1 MKLPKDATAQL
12 ERLLGRFI
20 RHIPNNAEYHN
31 RLIEE
36 LEIILKLRFV
46 DYFLTI
52 CDVLTLT
59 RDITH
64 MTRGSAGS
72 SLVCYLLGITDV
84 DPIRWQIPV
93 ARFLNPLRD
102 DLPDV
107 DIDFPHWQQNAV
119 MQRIFDKWPGKSA
132 RISNYVTY
140 KERSAR
146 REAARRLGASGRL
159 PRNFKYEDLDI
170 DKEEAMR
177 IERKLI
183 GKKRA
188 ISKHCGGILV
198 FDHKV
203 PKSLINADN
212 QILLDKREVEDLEH
226 LKIDILANRGLSQ
239 LLEIDSE
246 TPLEAYPEQ
255 DFETSQ
261 MLCRGEVIG
270 VTQAE
275 SPAMRRLFQAI
286 QPQSKSD
293 CVFATALIRPVATT
307 GRQKAAFFQDWT
319 EQRLEDTIVYEDDAI
334 RKIAKLIDCDMYE
347 ADMYRR
353 AFAKRDEQKVM
364 QFMERMGDSEHKEEI
379 IQELYGLG
387 NFGLCRAHAVN
398 LGRLIWALA
407 YNKAH
412 NPKEFWR
419 AALKH
424 CQGSYRRWVH
434 KTEAKNAGW
443 DLRDLGYENGITQT
457 PQQQYK
463 RYGYWTQPE
472 FMPSMFVQE
481 TWGDRVNF
489 AGLVAN
495 GRVFRGE
502 QGRYVTF
509 VTLGVNNG
517 EYVDVTIKKPFGYRD
532 HDVVAGSGKIRMS
545 NGARYIDCYDAKGY
559 RLDQYLSH

>member
-59 RDITH
+59 DDITH

-107 DIDFPHWQQNAV
+107 DIDFPHHQQTAV

-212 QILLDKREVEDLEH
+212 QILLDKNEVEDLEH

-246 TPLEAYPEQ
+246 TPLEAYPEE

-261 MLCRGEVIG
+261 MLCRGDVIG

-286 QPQSKSD
+286 QPQSKAD

-334 RKIAKLIDCDMYE
+334 RKIARLIDCDMYE

-364 QFMERMGDSEHKEEI
+364 QFMERMGDSERKEEI

-495 GRVFRGE
+495 GRVFKGE

>member
-1 MKLPKDATAQL
+1 MKIPKDATAQL

-20 RHIPNNAEYHN
+20 RPIPDSPEYHS

-59 RDITH
+59 NDITH

-107 DIDFPHWQQNAV
+107 DIDFPHWQQAAV
-119 MQRIFDKWPGKSA
+119 MQRVFDKWPGKSA

-140 KERSAR
+140 KEKSAR
-146 REAARRLGASGRL
+146 REAARRMGASGKL
-159 PRNFKYEDLDI
+159 PRGFKYEDLDI

-177 IERKLI
+177 IERKLL

-188 ISKHCGGILV
+188 ISKHCGGVLI
-198 FDHKV
+198 FKHNM
-203 PKSLINADN
+203 PKSLMNADN
-212 QILLDKREVEDLEH
+212 QILLDKHEVEDLEH

-239 LLEIDSE
+239 LLEIDSD
-246 TPLEAYPEQ
+246 TPLEAYPEE
-255 DFETSQ
+255 DYETSQ
-261 MLCRGEVIG
+261 LLCSGNVIG

-286 QPQSKSD
+286 QPKGKSD

-307 GRQKAAFFQDWT
+307 GRQKASFFQDWT

-334 RKIAKLIDCDMYE
+334 KKISKLIGCDMYE

-353 AFAKRDEQKVM
+353 AFAKRDEEKVM
-364 QFMERMGDSEHKEEI
+364 QFMEKMGESENKEKI

-407 YNKAH
+407 YQKAH
-412 NPKEFWR
+412 NPKLFWE

-434 KTEAKNAGW
+434 KTEAKNVGW
-443 DLRDLGYENGITQT
+443 DLRELGFPNGITES

-472 FMPSMFVQE
+472 FMPNMFVQE

-495 GRVFRGE
+495 GRVFKGE

-509 VTLGVNNG
+509 LTLGIANG
-517 EYVDVTIKKPFGYRD
+517 EYVDVTVKKPFGHRD
-532 HDVVAGSGKIRMS
+532 HDVVVGSGKVRYS
-545 NGARYIDCYDAKGY
+545 NGARYVDCYDAKGY
-559 RLDQYLSH
+559 RLHQYLN

>member
-140 KERSAR
+140 KERGAR
-146 REAARRLGASGRL
+146 REAARRLGASGKL

-177 IERKLI
+177 IEKKLI
-183 GKKRA
+183 GKKKA

-198 FDHKV
+198 FNHKI

-212 QILLDKREVEDLEH
+212 QILLDKNEVEDLEH

-364 QFMERMGDSEHKEEI
+364 QFMERMGESENKEQI

-387 NFGLCRAHAVN
+387 SFGLCRAHAVN

-407 YNKAH
+407 YQKAH

-424 CQGSYRRWVH
+424 CQGSYKRWVH

-443 DLRDLGYENGITQT
+443 DLRELGYPNGITES

-463 RYGYWTQPE
+463 RHGYWTQPE
-472 FMPSMFVQE
+472 FMPNMFVQE

-502 QGRYVTF
+502 GGRYVTF

-517 EYVDVTIKKPFGYRD
+517 EYVDVTIKKPFGYKD
-532 HDVVAGSGKIRMS
+532 TDVVVGSGKIRMS
-545 NGARYIDCYDAKGY
+545 NGSRYIDCYDAKGH

>member
-1 MKLPKDATAQL
+1 MKLPKDAQAQI

-20 RHIPNNAEYHN
+20 RQIPNSSEYHE

-52 CDVLTLT
+52 CDVLELT
-59 RDITH
+59 RDIPH

-84 DPIRWQIPV
+84 DPIKWQIPL

-107 DIDFPHWQQNAV
+107 DIDFPHWQQDRV
-119 MQRIFDKWPGKSA
+119 MQRIYAQWPGRSA
-132 RISNYVTY
+132 RISNYVMY
-140 KERSAR
+140 KEKSAR

-159 PRNFKYEDLDI
+159 PRNFKYEDFDI

-177 IERKLI
+177 IEKKLL
-183 GKKRA
+183 GKKRS
-188 ISKHCGGILV
+188 ISKHCGGIVILK
-198 FDHKV
+198 HKL
-203 PKSLINADN
+203 PKSLINSDN
-212 QILLDKREVEDLEH
+212 QLMMDKREVEDLEH

-239 LLEIDSE
+239 LLEIDPD
-246 TPLEAYPEQ
+246 TPLEAYPEH
-255 DFETSQ
+255 DFETQ
-261 MLCRGEVIG
+261 QLLCDGNVIG

-275 SPAMRRLFQAI
+275 SPAMRRLFRAI
-286 QPQSKSD
+286 QPKNKSD

-319 EQRLEDTIVYEDDAI
+319 EQKLEDTIVYEDDAI
-334 RKIAKLIDCDMYE
+334 RKISKLIGCDMYE

-353 AFAKRDEQKVM
+353 AFAKRNEERVM
-364 QFMERMGDSEHKEEI
+364 EFMERMGESDNKEEI
-379 IQELYGLG
+379 VQELYGLG

-407 YNKAH
+407 YQKAH
-412 NPKEFWR
+412 NPKAFWA
-419 AALKH
+419 AALQH
-424 CQGSYRRWVH
+424 CQGSWRRWVH

-443 DLRDLGYENGITQT
+443 DLRDLGYPNGITET

-472 FMPSMFVQE
+472 FMPNMFIQE

-502 QGRYVTF
+502 QGKYITF
-509 VTLGVNNG
+509 VTLGINNG
-517 EYVDVTIKKPFGYRD
+517 EYVDVTIRKPFSYRD
-532 HDVVAGSGKIRMS
+532 HDVVAGSGKVRWN
-545 NGARYIDCYDAKGY
+545 NGSAYVDCWDAQGHRIDRY
-559 RLDQYLSH
+559 LN

>member
-1 MKLPKDATAQL
+1 MKLPKDSQAQL
-12 ERLLGRFI
+12 EKLLGRFI
-20 RHIPNNAEYHN
+20 RQIPNSTEYHE

-36 LEIILKLRFV
+36 LEIILRLRFV
-46 DYFLTI
+46 DYFITI
-52 CDVLTLT
+52 CDVLELT

-84 DPIRWQIPV
+84 DPIKWRIPV

-107 DIDFPHWQQNAV
+107 DIDFPHWQQDRV
-119 MQRIFDKWPGKSA
+119 MQTIFAQWPGRSA
-132 RISNYVTY
+132 RISNYVMY
-140 KERSAR
+140 KEKSAR

-177 IERKLI
+177 IERKLL
-183 GKKRA
+183 GKKRS
-188 ISKHCGGILV
+188 ISKHCGGIVILK
-198 FDHKV
+198 HKL
-203 PKSLINADN
+203 PKSLINSDN
-212 QILLDKREVEDLEH
+212 QILMDKREVEDLEH

-239 LLEIDSE
+239 LLEIDPD

-255 DFETSQ
+255 DFETQ
-261 MLCRGEVIG
+261 QLLCDGNVIG

-275 SPAMRRLFQAI
+275 SPAMRRLFRAI
-286 QPQSKSD
+286 QPKNKSD

-319 EQRLEDTIVYEDDAI
+319 EQKLEDTIVYEDDAI
-334 RKIAKLIDCDMYE
+334 RKISKLIGCDMYE

-353 AFAKRDEQKVM
+353 AFAKRNEERVM
-364 QFMERMGDSEHKEEI
+364 EFMERMGESDNKEEI

-407 YNKAH
+407 YQKAH
-412 NPKEFWR
+412 NPKAFWA

-424 CQGSYRRWVH
+424 CQGSWRRWVH

-443 DLRDLGYENGITQT
+443 DLRDLGYPNGITET

-472 FMPSMFVQE
+472 FMPNMFIQE

-502 QGRYVTF
+502 QGKYITF
-509 VTLGVNNG
+509 VTLGINNG
-517 EYVDVTIKKPFGYRD
+517 EYVDVTIRKPFSYRD
-532 HDVVAGSGKIRMS
+532 HDVVVGSGKVRWN
-545 NGARYIDCYDAKGY
+545 NGSAYVDCWDAQGHRID
-559 RLDQYLSH
+559 RYLS

>member
-1 MKLPKDATAQL
+1 
-12 ERLLGRFI
+12 
-20 RHIPNNAEYHN
+20 
-31 RLIEE
+31 
-36 LEIILKLRFV
+36 
-46 DYFLTI
+46 
-52 CDVLTLT
+52 
-59 RDITH
+59 
-64 MTRGSAGS
+64 
-72 SLVCYLLGITDV
+72 V

-107 DIDFPHWQQNAV
+107 DIDFPHWQQAAV
-119 MQRIFDKWPGKSA
+119 MQRVFDKWPGKSA

-140 KERSAR
+140 KEKSAR
-146 REAARRLGASGRL
+146 REAARRMGASGKL
-159 PRNFKYEDLDI
+159 PRGFKYEDLDI

-177 IERKLI
+177 IERKLL

-188 ISKHCGGILV
+188 ISKHCGGVLI
-198 FDHKV
+198 FKHNM
-203 PKSLINADN
+203 PKSLINGDN
-212 QILLDKREVEDLEH
+212 QILLDKHEVEDLEH

-246 TPLEAYPEQ
+246 TPLEVYPEE
-255 DFETSQ
+255 DYETSQ
-261 MLCRGEVIG
+261 MLCNGDVIG

-286 QPQSKSD
+286 QPKSKSD

-319 EQRLEDTIVYEDDAI
+319 EQRLDDTIVYEDDAI
-334 RKIAKLIDCDMYE
+334 KKISKLIGCDMYE

-353 AFAKRDEQKVM
+353 AFAKRDEERVM
-364 QFMERMGDSEHKEEI
+364 EFMERMGDSENKAEI

-407 YNKAH
+407 YQKAH
-412 NPKEFWR
+412 NPKQFWK

-434 KTEAKNAGW
+434 KTEAKNVGW
-443 DLRDLGYENGITQT
+443 DLRELGYPNGITESPQT
-457 PQQQYK
+457 QYK

-472 FMPSMFVQE
+472 FMPHMFVQE

-495 GRVFRGE
+495 GRVFKGE

-509 VTLGVNNG
+509 LTLGIANG
-517 EYVDVTIKKPFGYRD
+517 EYVDVTVKKPFGYRD
-532 HDVVAGSGKIRMS
+532 HDVVVGSGKVRYS
-545 NGARYIDCYDAKGY
+545 NGARYIDCYDAKGH
-559 RLDQYLSH
+559 RLHQYLN

>member
-1 MKLPKDATAQL
+1 
-12 ERLLGRFI
+12 
-20 RHIPNNAEYHN
+20 
-31 RLIEE
+31 
-36 LEIILKLRFV
+36 
-46 DYFLTI
+46 
-52 CDVLTLT
+52 
-59 RDITH
+59 
-64 MTRGSAGS
+64 
-72 SLVCYLLGITDV
+72 
-84 DPIRWQIPV
+84 
-93 ARFLNPLRD
+93 LRD

-140 KERSAR
+140 KERGAR
-146 REAARRLGASGRL
+146 REAARRLGASGKL

-183 GKKRA
+183 GKKKA

-198 FDHKV
+198 FNHKI

-212 QILLDKREVEDLEH
+212 QILLDKNEVEDLEH

-246 TPLEAYPEQ
+246 TPLEAYPEE

-334 RKIAKLIDCDMYE
+334 RKIAKLINCDMYE

-364 QFMERMGDSEHKEEI
+364 QFMERMGESENKEQI

-387 NFGLCRAHAVN
+387 SFGLCRAHAVN

-407 YNKAH
+407 YQKAH

-424 CQGSYRRWVH
+424 CQGSYKRWVH

-443 DLRDLGYENGITQT
+443 DLRDLGYPNGITES

-472 FMPSMFVQE
+472 FMPNMFVQE

-502 QGRYVTF
+502 GGRYVTF
-509 VTLGVNNG
+509 VTLGVANG

-532 HDVVAGSGKIRMS
+532 TDVVAGSGKIRMS
-545 NGARYIDCYDAKGY
+545 NGSRYIDCYDAKGY
-559 RLDQYLSH
+559 RLDRYLS